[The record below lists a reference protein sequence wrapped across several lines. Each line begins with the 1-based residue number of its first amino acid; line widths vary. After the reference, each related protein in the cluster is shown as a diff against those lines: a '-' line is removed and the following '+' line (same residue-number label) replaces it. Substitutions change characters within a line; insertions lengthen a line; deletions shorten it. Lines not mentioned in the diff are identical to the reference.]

1 MMRSKMLMIIGA
13 IAILFVAL
21 YFVIDY
27 KNKQALDGTNN
38 PYGKDR
44 LAQETIDQLDDPLYQ
59 NQMTPDALAE
69 TLEDGEDVTVYFYSP
84 TCVYCQRTTPVLVP
98 VAEDLGIDLKK
109 LNLLEFKDSWDTY
122 NIEGTPTLIHF
133 ENGEEVDRI
142 SGEQS
147 EDVFREFLA
156 PFVATN

>member
-1 MMRSKMLMIIGA
+1 MRNKMLLIIGV
-13 IAILFVAL
+13 IVILFVAL
-21 YFVIDY
+21 YFVVDY
-27 KNKQALDGTNN
+27 KNTQKLTSADN
-38 PYGKDR
+38 PYGKDE

-59 NQMTPDALAE
+59 NQITPDALAE
-69 TLEDGEDVTVYFYSP
+69 KLENGEDVTVYFYSP
-84 TCVYCQRTTPVLVP
+84 TCVYCRQTTPVLVP
-98 VAEDLGIDLKK
+98 VAEELGIDLKK
-109 LNLLEFKDSWDTY
+109 LNLLEFEESWDTY

>member
-1 MMRSKMLMIIGA
+1 
-13 IAILFVAL
+13 
-21 YFVIDY
+21 
-27 KNKQALDGTNN
+27 